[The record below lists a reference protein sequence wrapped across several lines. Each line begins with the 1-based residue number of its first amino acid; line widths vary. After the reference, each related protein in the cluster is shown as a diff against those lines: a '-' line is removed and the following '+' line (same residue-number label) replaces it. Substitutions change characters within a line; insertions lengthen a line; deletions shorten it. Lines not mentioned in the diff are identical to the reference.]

1 MITKLIEI
9 GMIGTIACG
18 AIGGVGTN
26 PALADI
32 SSLVF

>member
-9 GMIGTIACG
+9 GMIACG